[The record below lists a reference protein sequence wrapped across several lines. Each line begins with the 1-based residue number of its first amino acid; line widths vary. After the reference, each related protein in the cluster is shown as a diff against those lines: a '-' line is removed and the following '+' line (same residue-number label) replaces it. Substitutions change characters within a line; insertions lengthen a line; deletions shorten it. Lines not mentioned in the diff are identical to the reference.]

1 MAEKQTIPE
10 ATLEIVEP
18 DGGRRQV
25 QITESPFLIG
35 RGAEGGNHLH
45 LADKRISRRAAAVVY
60 GEDGFRLEDRGQRN
74 GVFVNGKKVETAPL
88 QEGDAITL
96 GTADSLQLI
105 FHSGPVRESLPKIL
119 SRLEEAAALEP
130 GARALRP
137 LGLLLEATALLQS
150 HLPLEELMGAMVD
163 RALAIT
169 DADRG
174 LLLEVDPEGGW
185 RPLVARLRGGRRA
198 PPDSVVASQTAVTQ
212 ASQKRR
218 SVVEED
224 LAQAADSL
232 RIATSVVEQ
241 QLRSVVALPLQS
253 LTPLRASDQTMLS
266 TPGTMLGILYLDSR
280 RPAAFSRLERQI
292 LDALAREAASVLDNA
307 RLLQK
312 EQEQRRMEQELAIAR
327 NIQQALLPR
336 DFRQFSQVHITGVNR
351 SCLAVG
357 GDYFDVM
364 EIGPDRTAFLIADV
378 CGKGLGAA
386 LLTTMLQGT
395 FSAISLGQELARVCT
410 HINGFICVHSEME
423 RYATLFAGVLDTSGR
438 LEYINAGHHSP
449 LLVRPGK
456 VETPFPAG
464 CLPLGLIPEAEFK
477 TSSVT
482 LAPGDTLVLFT
493 DGITEA
499 TDPKEEMFG
508 SDRLRAVVAQ
518 HSSASLEEL
527 QASILAAVDEFSGGA
542 YQADDITLL
551 IVRYPGKGSAAK
563 A

>member
-1 MAEKQTIPE
+1 MAEEQSIPE
-10 ATLEIVEP
+10 ATLEIAEP

-60 GEDGFRLEDRGQRN
+60 EEDGFRLEDRGQRN
-74 GVFVNGKKVETAPL
+74 GVFVNGKKVESSPL

-96 GTADSLQLI
+96 GTADSFQLI
-105 FHSGPVRESLPKIL
+105 FHSGPVRDTLPKIL
-119 SRLEEAAALEP
+119 SRLEEAAALDP

-174 LLLEVDPEGGW
+174 LLLEVDPQGGW
-185 RPLVARLRGGRRA
+185 RPLTARLRGGRRA
-198 PPDSVVASQTAVTQ
+198 PPNSVVPSQTALNQ

-224 LAQAADSL
+224 VAQAPDSL

-241 QLRSVVALPLQS
+241 QLRSVIALPLQS
-253 LTPLRASDQTMLS
+253 LAAVRASDQTALS
-266 TPGTMLGILYLDSR
+266 TPGTLLGVLYLDSR

-327 NIQQALLPR
+327 NIQQVLLPR
-336 DFRQFSQVHITGVNR
+336 DFTQFSQVQITGVNR
-351 SCLAVG
+351 SCLEVG

-364 EIGPDRTAFLIADV
+364 EVGPHGTAFLIADV

-395 FSAISLGQELARVCT
+395 FSAIALWQELARICT
-410 HINGFICVHSEME
+410 HINGFICTHSEME
-423 RYATLFAGVLDTSGR
+423 RYATLFVGVLDPSGR
-438 LEYINAGHHSP
+438 LEYINAGHPSP
-449 LLVRPGK
+449 LLVQAGK
-456 VETPFPAG
+456 VEAPFPAG
-464 CLPLGLIPEAEFK
+464 CLPLGLVPEAEFN

-482 LAPGDTLVLFT
+482 LAPGDTLVLYT

-499 TDPKEEMFG
+499 TNPEEAMFG
-508 SDRLRAVVAQ
+508 ADRLREVVAQ
-518 HSSASLEEL
+518 NANAPVKEL
-527 QASILAAVDEFSGGA
+527 QASILAEVDDFSRDA

-551 IVRYPGKGSAAK
+551 IVRYPEKGPAGKA
-563 A
+563 

>member
-1 MAEKQTIPE
+1 MAEQLIPE

-25 QITESPFLIG
+25 QVTESPFLIG

-60 GEDGFRLEDRGQRN
+60 GEAGFQLEDRGQRN
-74 GVFVNGKKVETAPL
+74 GVFVNGKEVESARL
-88 QEGDAITL
+88 QEGDTITL

-119 SRLEEAAALEP
+119 SRLEEAATLDP

-174 LLLEVDPEGGW
+174 LLLEADPRGGW
-185 RPLVARLRGGRRA
+185 RPLTARLRGGRRA
-198 PPDSVVASQTAVTQ
+198 PPDSVVPSKTAVTQ

-224 LAQAADSL
+224 LAQAGDSL

-241 QLRSVVALPLQS
+241 QLRSVIALPLQS
-253 LTPLRASDQTMLS
+253 LAPLRASDQTMLS
-266 TPGTMLGILYLDSR
+266 TPGTLLGILYLDSR

-292 LDALAREAASVLDNA
+292 LDAMAREAASVLDNA

-312 EQEQRRMEQELAIAR
+312 EQEQRRMEQELTIAR
-327 NIQQALLPR
+327 DIQQALLPR
-336 DFRQFSQVHITGVNR
+336 DFRRFSQVQITGVNR

-364 EIGPDRTAFLIADV
+364 EVGPDRIAFLIADV

-395 FSAISLGQELARVCT
+395 FSAIALGQELARVCT
-410 HINGFICVHSEME
+410 HINGFICTHSEMQ
-423 RYATLFAGVLDTSGR
+423 RYATLFVGVLDTSGR

-449 LLVRPGK
+449 ILIRPGK
-456 VETPFPAG
+456 VEAPFPAG
-464 CLPLGLIPEAEFK
+464 CLPLGLIAEAEFN

-508 SDRLRAVVAQ
+508 HHRLEEVVAR
-518 HSSASLEEL
+518 HGSAPLKEL
-527 QASILAAVDEFSGGA
+527 QASILAAVDEFSRDA

-551 IVRYPGKGSAAK
+551 IVRYPGKGSTEK